1 MSKKI
6 CLHNGTILSGISTME
21 KCAVLINDGIIADVF
36 SEERLGQKNL
46 GSDTEIID
54 VDGAYISP
62 GFIDTH
68 IHGFRGCGTDN
79 PSADAMLQMSES
91 LAQFGVSAFNPTFYP
106 SSEESMIHGI
116 KEVLKAMGHEKGAKI
131 MGIHLE
137 GPFISPDKLGVQRP
151 ETVKK
156 VDLALM
162 DRLWKASEGHI
173 VNMTVAP
180 ELKGMRDLALDCLK
194 KGIVLQAGH
203 TNAEYKHMTEGMQA
217 GILHSTHLF
226 NAMSQMHHR
235 NPGAVG
241 SVLIHPEISCEIIA
255 DGVHVHP
262 DLIKLL
268 VRDKPLDK
276 IVLVTDALTPTEQTE
291 GPLLAN
297 GEEVV
302 FKGGCFHRKSDDVI
316 AGSALTMMQGVKN
329 LVSYGLEPGKAVK
342 CASANPAQ
350 IMRYYHKGMI
360 IPDMDADVIVFD
372 KNFKLLVSIIGG
384 EIKKN
389 VFD

>member
-1 MSKKI
+1 
-6 CLHNGTILSGISTME
+6 
-21 KCAVLINDGIIADVF
+21 
-36 SEERLGQKNL
+36 
-46 GSDTEIID
+46 
-54 VDGAYISP
+54 
-62 GFIDTH
+62 
-68 IHGFRGCGTDN
+68 
-79 PSADAMLQMSES
+79 
-91 LAQFGVSAFNPTFYP
+91 
-106 SSEESMIHGI
+106 
-116 KEVLKAMGHEKGAKI
+116 MGHEKGAKI

-262 DLIKLL
+262 DLIKLRGCHFS
-268 VRDKPLDK
+268 VFVSAVYMFCIYCQIFIPLCCQ
-276 IVLVTDALTPTEQTE
+276 LFQ
-291 GPLLAN
+291 
-297 GEEVV
+297 
-302 FKGGCFHRKSDDVI
+302 
-316 AGSALTMMQGVKN
+316 
-329 LVSYGLEPGKAVK
+329 
-342 CASANPAQ
+342 
-350 IMRYYHKGMI
+350 
-360 IPDMDADVIVFD
+360 
-372 KNFKLLVSIIGG
+372 
-384 EIKKN
+384 
-389 VFD
+389 

>member
-1 MSKKI
+1 MSKI
-6 CLHNGTILSGISTME
+6 CLHNGTILSGVFTLE
-21 KCAVLINDGIIADVF
+21 KCAVLIEDGIIKDVF
-36 SEERLGQKNL
+36 SEERLPQKKVDA
-46 GSDTEIID
+46 DTEIID

-68 IHGFRGCGTDN
+68 IHGFMGYGTDN
-79 PSADAMLQMSES
+79 PSAEAMLQMSES

-106 SSEESMIHGI
+106 SSEETMIHGI
-116 KEVLKAMGHEKGAKI
+116 KEVLKAMGHEKGARI

-137 GPFISPDKLGVQRP
+137 GPFISPEKLGVQRP

-226 NAMSQMHHR
+226 NAMSQIHHR

-241 SVLIHPEISCEIIA
+241 SVLIHPEMSCEIIA

-329 LVSYGLEPGKAVK
+329 LVSYGLEPEQAVK
-342 CASANPAQ
+342 CASFNPAQ
-350 IMRYYHKGMI
+350 IMHYHNKGMI
-360 IPDMDADVIVFD
+360 IPGKDADVIVFD
-372 KNFKLLVSIIGG
+372 KQFKLLVSIIGG

>member
-1 MSKKI
+1 MSKI
-6 CLHNGTILSGISTME
+6 CLHNGTILSGVFTLE
-21 KCAVLINDGIIADVF
+21 KCAVLIEDGVIKDVF
-36 SEERLGQKNL
+36 SEERLPQKKVDA
-46 GSDTEIID
+46 STEVID

-68 IHGFRGCGTDN
+68 IHGFRGYGTDN
-79 PSADAMLQMSES
+79 PSAEAMLQMSES

-106 SSEESMIHGI
+106 SSEETMIHGI
-116 KEVLKAMGHEKGAKI
+116 KEVLKAMGHEKGARI

-137 GPFISPDKLGVQRP
+137 GPFISPEKLGVQRP

-276 IVLVTDALTPTEQTE
+276 IVLVTDALTPTEQKE
-291 GPLLAN
+291 GTLLAN

-350 IMRYYHKGMI
+350 IMHYYHKGMI

-372 KNFKLLVSIIGG
+372 KQFKLLVSIIGG

-389 VFD
+389 VVD